1 MLFLDIE
8 TDSKHKHIW
17 CCFTWDEEN
26 GFVCHTEAK
35 TLKPLIERF
44 DKVVGHNLIG
54 FDGPILRKLWNVTI
68 KKSQAVDTLILSRL
82 YNPNIEGGHALEE
95 WGKRVGQNKIDYA
108 DAYVAATGNDASLR
122 WDEPDLPTLFNY
134 CENDVDVTVKTYN
147 MLKDLMKDFSPE
159 SIELEHEVAIIVKG
173 QEEHGFKF
181 DVEKAQ
187 VLLASLAGKM
197 VDLENQLQIVF
208 PPLVETNRKNK
219 RTGAPLKDIVTPFNP
234 GSRKQIAERLQDKGV
249 SFTKATEKGNII
261 VDEKVLENIDI
272 PEAKLLLEYL
282 MLQKRVAQVTSWLE
296 EVKEDG
302 RIHGRVITNGAVT
315 GRMTHSSP
323 NMAQVP
329 NAGSVYGPEC
339 RDLFTVDKGNV
350 LVGIDASGLEL
361 RMLAHYMR
369 DEAYV
374 KAVVEGSSK
383 DGTDVHTLNQK
394 AAGLSTRDDAK
405 TFIYAFLYGAGAAKI
420 GSIVGGSSRD
430 GQNLIE
436 SFLSKTP
443 SLKVLRGKV
452 ETLSSKGFMPGLDGR
467 KIWVRSQH
475 SALNTLLQG
484 AGAIVM
490 KKALVLLASNLRAK
504 RIPHGFCA
512 NVHDE
517 WQIETKEE
525 YGELV
530 GKMGV
535 QAIEQAGIALNLR
548 CPLTGEYSV
557 GTTWKQTH

>member
-17 CCFTWDEEN
+17 CCFTWDKEN
-26 GFVCHTEAK
+26 GSVCHTEAK
-35 TLKPLIERF
+35 TLIPLIEKS

-54 FDGPILRKLWNVTI
+54 FDGPLLRKLWNVKITRN
-68 KKSQAVDTLILSRL
+68 QAVDTLILSRL
-82 YNPNIEGGHALEE
+82 YNPNIEGGHALGD
-95 WGKRVGQNKIDYA
+95 WGKRVGMNKSDYA
-108 DAYVAATGNDASLR
+108 EAYVAATGKDASLR
-122 WDEPDLPTLFNY
+122 WDDPHLPTLYAY
-134 CENDVDVTVKTYN
+134 CENDVAVTVKTYN
-147 MLKDLMKDFSPE
+147 MLMDLLKDFSQE
-159 SIELEHEVAIIVKG
+159 SIDLEHDVAIILKR

-181 DVEKAQ
+181 NIPEAQ
-187 VLLASLAGKM
+187 ALLAVLAGKM
-197 VDLENQLQIVF
+197 VDIENRLQVAF

-234 GSRKQIAERLQDKGV
+234 GSRKQIAERLKDKGV
-249 SFTKATEKGNII
+249 SFSKTTEKGHVI
-261 VDEKVLENIDI
+261 VDEKVLEGIDL

-329 NAGSVYGPEC
+329 NSGSMYGPEC
-339 RDLFTVDKGNV
+339 RNLFIVDKGNA

-394 AAGLSTRDDAK
+394 AAGLETRDQAK

-420 GSIVGGSSRD
+420 GSIVGGSSKE
-430 GQNLIE
+430 GQVLIE
-436 SFLSKTP
+436 KFLSQTP
-443 SLKVLRGKV
+443 ALKVLRNKV
-452 ETLSSKGFMPGLDGR
+452 ETVSGKGFMPGLDGR

-475 SALNTLLQG
+475 AALNTLLQG
-484 AGAIVM
+484 AGAVLM
-490 KKALVLLASNLRAK
+490 KKALVLLDSNLRK
-504 RIPHGFCA
+504 NKIPYAFCA

-517 WQIETKEE
+517 WQIETKKE
-525 YGELV
+525 YADVV
-530 GKMGV
+530 GKLGV
-535 QAIEQAGIALNLR
+535 EAIEEAGRSYSLR
-548 CPLTGEYSV
+548 CPVTGEYNV
-557 GTTWKQTH
+557 GFTWKETH